1 MRSLK
6 TYRALKQSLG
16 LMVISVLYAPAL
28 FADEN
33 PIPKYE
39 GASDITSGNAMTK
52 IANLLKLGGSLMLF
66 ISCIVAFVKFMST
79 VSHGIEL
86 SKKNEGSLTDF
97 TSYMLMSI
105 VYLILCIGAGYMGFA
120 VITKFKIPGA

>member
-1 MRSLK
+1 MSSLK
-6 TYRALKQSLG
+6 TYRAIKQSLG
-16 LMVISVLYAPAL
+16 LMLMSVLYAPAL

-33 PIPKYE
+33 PFPKFE
-39 GASDITSGNAMTK
+39 GSADITSGNALTK
-52 IANLLKLGGSLMLF
+52 IANMLKLGGSLMLF
-66 ISCIVAFVKFMST
+66 MGCIVAFVKFMST

-105 VYLILCIGAGYMGFA
+105 VYLVLCIGAGYMGFA
-120 VITKFKIPGA
+120 VITKFKIQGA